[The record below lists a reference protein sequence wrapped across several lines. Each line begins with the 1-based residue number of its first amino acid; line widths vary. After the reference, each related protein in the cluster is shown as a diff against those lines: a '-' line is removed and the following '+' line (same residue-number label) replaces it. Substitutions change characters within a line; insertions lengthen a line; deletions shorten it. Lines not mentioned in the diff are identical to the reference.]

1 MGQEVARVTRN
12 KRKAVFPEK
21 EGTGHGVIGVMEK
34 KEEQEFEDERRE
46 AAIASTPSLQPNF
59 KPKRGITQAQLS
71 KFHVLFTTSQPS
83 PFYFFYLKSFYFLFF
98 IAKI

>member
-71 KFHVLFTTSQPS
+71 KFHVLFHHLSTQP
-83 PFYFFYLKSFYFLFF
+83 LLLFLS
-98 IAKI
+98 